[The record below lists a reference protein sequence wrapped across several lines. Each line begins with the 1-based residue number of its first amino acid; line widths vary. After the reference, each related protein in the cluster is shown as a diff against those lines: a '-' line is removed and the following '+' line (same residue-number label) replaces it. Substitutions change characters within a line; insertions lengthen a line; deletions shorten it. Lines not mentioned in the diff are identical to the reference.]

1 MATAILGAAAWLIVL
16 WHRIGE
22 KVTPDDLTAAEKFL
36 SYSLPGREYDL
47 LLILLCLFAVA
58 VWVGTRRR

>member
-1 MATAILGAAAWLIVL
+1 MIVL

-47 LLILLCLFAVA
+47 LIILLCLFAVA